1 LAAALAR
8 EVALLRAA
16 TLLMAKMLKLVRA
29 APLAAALARE
39 VALLMAALLGEALA
53 IEATLLRAT

>member
-1 LAAALAR
+1 
-8 EVALLRAA
+8 
-16 TLLMAKMLKLVRA
+16 
-29 APLAAALARE
+29 LAAALARE